1 MANASCTIA
10 INEVDGVLSISA
22 EIPDNADHTIAAA
35 ITKAMLESGRA
46 MMNRVLHDDQQIQR
60 ASTN

>member
-22 EIPDNADHTIAAA
+22 QIPDNAEHTIAAA
-35 ITKAMLESGRA
+35 ITKAMLESGRV
-46 MMNRVLHDDQQIQR
+46 MLNKVLHDDQQIQR
-60 ASTN
+60 ATSN